1 VALVPPLPPTRD
13 AASVVAAFDFDGT
26 LSTRDNF
33 VPFLC
38 RVAGTPAVVRTLAL
52 SSVRV
57 AGRGPSRSRNALK
70 EQVVAGLLAGMPAAR
85 LDMIGRAFAFDI
97 LRRHLRADTV
107 ERVDWHRTQGHRLV
121 IVTASLGVYVRPVA
135 ERLRFDAV
143 LATELDIATDG
154 TLTGRL
160 AGANVRGPEKARQLD
175 AWLAEDPAY
184 VWAYGDSAGD
194 RDLWARADHPVR
206 VSKRTRVARASLALE

>member
-1 VALVPPLPPTRD
+1 
-13 AASVVAAFDFDGT
+13 VVAAFDFDGT

-38 RVAGTPAVVRTLAL
+38 RVAGTPVTMRALAMSGL
-52 SSVRV
+52 LV
-57 AGRGPSRSRNALK
+57 AGRGPTRSRNALK
-70 EQVVAGLLAGMPAAR
+70 EEVVARLFAGMSAAR
-85 LDMIGRAFAFDI
+85 LDAIGRAFAFDI

-107 ERVDWHRTQGHRLV
+107 DRVDWHRTQGHRLV

-143 LATELDIATDG
+143 LATELERAPDG
-154 TLTGRL
+154 TLTGQL
-160 AGANVRGPEKARQLD
+160 AGQNVRGPEKARLLD
-175 AWLAEDPAY
+175 AWLAQDPAY

-206 VSKRTRVARASLALE
+206 VSKRSRVARASLALE